1 MTPIAMLFTGTG
13 QPLQAVAQS
22 AEPPRG
28 AELRVRM
35 LCCTLC
41 RSDIAT
47 FSGQRVEP
55 TPTILGHEVVG
66 IIESFGPTA
75 SHTDAAGRVADIGD
89 RITWAV
95 MASCHDCFYCKH
107 DLPQKCEGGVKYGHH
122 RTDPA
127 RPDGGGLADTIT
139 LVPGT
144 AWFRVPDGLSTPVAA
159 LANCAGAT
167 VVAVLDAADRLAG
180 RSVLVS
186 GAGLLGVFA
195 CAMATANGAT
205 AVVALDPDRTCRE
218 RALGFGATHA
228 FDPRD
233 PTLEAQLAT
242 VLAPRGADV
251 ALELAGRA
259 EAVELCLARVRT
271 GGVVVLAGSV
281 SPSPAVPLD
290 PQQVVRR
297 MLTLRGVHN
306 YRASQLR
313 TALDFLATH
322 ERRYPFASLVAD
334 TFPLDRTEE
343 AFAAARAHPGRR
355 VAVVPAG

>member
-1 MTPIAMLFTGTG
+1 
-13 QPLQAVAQS
+13 
-22 AEPPRG
+22 
-28 AELRVRM
+28 
-35 LCCTLC
+35 
-41 RSDIAT
+41 
-47 FSGQRVEP
+47 
-55 TPTILGHEVVG
+55 
-66 IIESFGPTA
+66 
-75 SHTDAAGRVADIGD
+75 
-89 RITWAV
+89 
-95 MASCHDCFYCKH
+95 MASCGDCFYCRN
-107 DLPQKCEGGVKYGHH
+107 DLPQKCERGLKYGHH
-122 RTDPA
+122 KTDPA

-144 AWFRVPDGLSTPVAA
+144 AWFRVPDELSTPVAA

-167 VVAVLDAADRLAG
+167 VVAVLDAAGPLAG

-186 GAGLLGVFA
+186 GAGLLGLFA
-195 CAMATANGAT
+195 CAMATANGAAT
-205 AVVALDPDRTCRE
+205 VVALDPDPACRE
-218 RALGFGATHA
+218 RATQFGATHA

-233 PTLEAQLAT
+233 PTLEARLAA
-242 VLAPRGADV
+242 VVGPRGFDV
-251 ALELAGRA
+251 ALELAGRP

-271 GGVVVLAGSV
+271 GGIVVLAGSV

-297 MLTLRGVHN
+297 MLTVRGVHN
-306 YRASQLR
+306 YQSRHLR